1 LAEDAVKWRS
11 VLKMFEL
18 LVSSLEL
25 ILSAFG
31 ELAPSDKKRVAK
43 RLVGIYRDITELTE
57 EGSRVLTLMS
67 ELAMSED
74 SSYGGSLV
82 GEFLDDERAPQAS
95 QLRQLLVGQEKRIKK
110 LKKALAKERIATML
124 SIKIPELHPIMVRLV
139 AEKGDVVYFHLT
151 EPSKEE
157 WALRPDPDADIL
169 TGIVLPSRP
178 VTEDAL
184 LRMPYLVEI
193 RKAKKNLAHLK
204 TVSAKLRKFLARE
217 FSIEQLA

>member
-1 LAEDAVKWRS
+1 
-11 VLKMFEL
+11 MFEL

-82 GEFLDDERAPQAS
+82 GEFLDDERAPQVS
-95 QLRQLLVGQEKRIKK
+95 HLRQLLVGQEKRIKK
-110 LKKALAKERIATML
+110 LKKALAKERI
-124 SIKIPELHPIMVRLV
+124 
-139 AEKGDVVYFHLT
+139 
-151 EPSKEE
+151 
-157 WALRPDPDADIL
+157 LRPCY
-169 TGIVLPSRP
+169 PSR
-178 VTEDAL
+178 
-184 LRMPYLVEI
+184 YLNYI
-193 RKAKKNLAHLK
+193 P
-204 TVSAKLRKFLARE
+204 
-217 FSIEQLA
+217 